1 LLLLQLLHF
10 VSHPFG
16 GDATVAH
23 QDTTLR
29 GRMRPGAA
37 ALVVSSFIAILSV
50 VPLGH
55 AAMPEL
61 ECHADE
67 QTRIDPITLDADHS
81 DVSDIYLIRGGQLF
95 ITTPGEAE
103 YLYNKVV
110 EVEPGRFVSV
120 TADPGR
126 KLVVVHTH
134 ELDIR
139 VTRFFCR

>member
-1 LLLLQLLHF
+1 
-10 VSHPFG
+10 
-16 GDATVAH
+16 
-23 QDTTLR
+23 
-29 GRMRPGAA
+29 
-37 ALVVSSFIAILSV
+37 
-50 VPLGH
+50 
-55 AAMPEL
+55 MPEL
-61 ECHADE
+61 ECHADV

-110 EVEPGRFVSV
+110 EVEPGRFVSGHKTLLLTAR

>member
-1 LLLLQLLHF
+1 
-10 VSHPFG
+10 
-16 GDATVAH
+16 
-23 QDTTLR
+23 
-29 GRMRPGAA
+29 MRPGAA
-37 ALVVSSFIAILSV
+37 ALVVSSFIATLSV

-81 DVSDIYLIRGGQLF
+81 DVSDIYRIRGGHLF

-103 YLYNKVV
+103 YLYDNVV
-110 EVEPGRFVSV
+110 EVEPGRFVSGRKTLLLTAR

-126 KLVVVHTH
+126 KLLVLHVH
-134 ELDIR
+134 EVDIS
-139 VTRFFCR
+139 VTRFFRK

>member
-1 LLLLQLLHF
+1 
-10 VSHPFG
+10 
-16 GDATVAH
+16 
-23 QDTTLR
+23 
-29 GRMRPGAA
+29 
-37 ALVVSSFIAILSV
+37 
-50 VPLGH
+50 
-55 AAMPEL
+55 MPEL

-81 DVSDIYLIRGGQLF
+81 DVSDIYRIRGGHLF

-110 EVEPGRFVSV
+110 EVEPGRFVSGHKTLLLTAR

-126 KLVVVHTH
+126 RLVVVHTH
-134 ELDIR
+134 ELDIH

>member
-1 LLLLQLLHF
+1 
-10 VSHPFG
+10 
-16 GDATVAH
+16 
-23 QDTTLR
+23 
-29 GRMRPGAA
+29 MRRWTAV
-37 ALVVSSFIAILSV
+37 LIVSSFVATLSV
-50 VPLGH
+50 APLGH

-81 DVSDIYLIRGGQLF
+81 DVSDVYHIRGGHLF

-103 YLYNKVV
+103 YLYNNVV
-110 EVEPGRFVSV
+110 EVEPGRFVSGHKTLLLTAR

-126 KLVVVHTH
+126 RLVVLHFH

>member
-1 LLLLQLLHF
+1 MRR
-10 VSHPFG
+10 G
-16 GDATVAH
+16 VA
-23 QDTTLR
+23 
-29 GRMRPGAA
+29 A
-37 ALVVSSFIAILSV
+37 VIVSSLITTLSV

-81 DVSDIYLIRGGQLF
+81 DVSDVHRIKGGNLF
-95 ITTPGEAE
+95 ITTPGRAE
-103 YLYNKVV
+103 YLYNNVV
-110 EVEPGRFVSV
+110 EVEPGRFVSGHKTLLLTAR

-126 KLVVVHTH
+126 KLVVLHFH

>member
-1 LLLLQLLHF
+1 
-10 VSHPFG
+10 
-16 GDATVAH
+16 
-23 QDTTLR
+23 
-29 GRMRPGAA
+29 MRWGAA
-37 ALVVSSFIAILSV
+37 ALIVSLFVATFSV
-50 VPLGH
+50 IPLGH

-81 DVSDIYLIRGGQLF
+81 DVSDIYRIRGGHLF

-103 YLYNKVV
+103 YLYNNVV
-110 EVEPGRFVSV
+110 EVEPGRFVSGHKTLLLTAR

-126 KLVVVHTH
+126 KLLVLHFH

-139 VTRFFCR
+139 VIRFFCR